1 MPRTGRPRK
10 DAHLAP
16 VIPIRKRATTPEV
29 REQQLVAAAYDLA
42 EKQIHEGT
50 ASAQVITTFL
60 KLGTTRERLEQERL
74 AHENELLVAKKEAMA
89 ASARVEELYLG
100 ALNAMRSYQ
109 GQDPIPLEGEVMYD
123 DFEQ

>member
-10 DAHLAP
+10 DSYSAP
-16 VIPIRKRATTPEV
+16 LVPMRNRAKTPEA

-42 EKQIHEGT
+42 ERQIQEGT

-60 KLGTTRERLEQERL
+60 KLGTSRERLEQERL
-74 AHENELLVAKKEAMA
+74 AHENQLLIAKREAMESA
-89 ASARVEELYLG
+89 ARVEELYLG

-109 GQDPIPLEGEVMYD
+109 GQEPIALEGEVLYD
-123 DFEQ
+123 DFG

>member
-10 DAHLAP
+10 VTNADAVAP
-16 VIPIRKRATTPEV
+16 MRNRAKTPEV

-42 EKQIHEGT
+42 ERQIHEGT

-60 KLGTTRERLEQERL
+60 KLGTSREHLEQERL
-74 AHENELLVAKKEAMA
+74 RLENELSVAKIEAMA
-89 ASARVEELYLG
+89 SSARVEELYLG

-109 GQDPIPLEGEVMYD
+109 GQPPIPLEEGAINDGE
-123 DFEQ
+123 F

>member
-10 DAHLAP
+10 DSYVAP
-16 VIPIRKRATTPEV
+16 VIPIRKRAKTPEV

-42 EKQIHEGT
+42 ERQIQEGT

-60 KLGTTRERLEQERL
+60 KLGTSRERLEQERL
-74 AHENELLVAKKEAMA
+74 AHENQLLIAKREAMESA
-89 ASARVEELYLG
+89 ARVEELYLG

-109 GQDPIPLEGEVMYD
+109 GQDPIALEGEVLHD
-123 DFEQ
+123 DFD

>member
-42 EKQIHEGT
+42 ERQIADGT

-60 KLGTTRERLEQERL
+60 KLGTSRERLEQERMQ
-74 AHENELLVAKKEAMA
+74 NEIALMEAKREAMESA
-89 ASARVEELYLG
+89 ARVEELYIG

-109 GQDPIPLEGEVMYD
+109 GEAPIELEGEVIHD
-123 DFEQ
+123 DFD